1 MMSGSVQRRVLVG
14 LSLAAWLSIAAPRP
28 VVGQPAP
35 PRAELERKDPGGLM
49 GERAFRRFENL
60 TALYSNGQY
69 REALAA
75 VEAYLKLELSDYER
89 AMGEQLRGFILIG
102 LDRGAEAIPGFEDAL
117 KRDALP
123 NSAHFKLMKSLAQL
137 HASLGQW
144 PKAIEML
151 SRYLRYQPE
160 PAADDMILMGQCYV
174 QLDRYR
180 DALPWVQGAIQAAG
194 AAAQESWHQL
204 ELAIHFDLKDYRAA
218 LGVLNSLVARWPD
231 RLRYWEMMAGAHQEL
246 NQDTEALSALL
257 AAYNGELIRDEAK
270 ILNLVRLSLY
280 VELPFQA
287 GEILS
292 EAMDGGQ
299 VRASKEHLELLLS
312 AWTAA
317 REFDRAGQVID
328 RLAPQTGDGNLYM
341 QKAQLLMQQNR
352 WQATIDAGRQALELG
367 KLSRPGE
374 AWLLIGIASMEL
386 GKLQESRQALLRA
399 QEFDEATRRQARE
412 WQRFV
417 EDRIQVAEAR
427 R

>member
-1 MMSGSVQRRVLVG
+1 MMSAKFMGRNLVC
-14 LSLAAWLSIAAPRP
+14 LSLAACLSIAAPP
-28 VVGQPAP
+28 PAASQPAP

-49 GERAFRRFENL
+49 GERAFRRFEKL
-60 TALYSNGQY
+60 TALYSDGQY

-102 LDRGAEAIPGFEDAL
+102 LERGAEAIPSFEDAL
-117 KRDALP
+117 KRDSLP
-123 NSAHFKLMKSLAQL
+123 NSAHFRLMKSLAQL

-144 PKAIEML
+144 PKAIETL

-160 PAADDMILMGQCYV
+160 PAPDDMILMGQCHV

-180 DALPWVQGAIQAAG
+180 DALPWVQGAIQTAG
-194 AAAQESWHQL
+194 ADAQESWHQL

-218 LGVLNSLVARWPD
+218 LEVLYSLVARWPD

-246 NQDTEALSALL
+246 NQDTEALAALL
-257 AAYNGELIRDEAK
+257 AAYNGGLIGEEAK

-280 VELPFQA
+280 VDLPFQA

-292 EAMDGGQ
+292 EAMDRGQ
-299 VRASKEHLELLLS
+299 VRAGEEHLELLLS

-367 KLSRPGE
+367 KLSSPGE

-386 GKLQESRQALLRA
+386 GKLQESRQALQRA